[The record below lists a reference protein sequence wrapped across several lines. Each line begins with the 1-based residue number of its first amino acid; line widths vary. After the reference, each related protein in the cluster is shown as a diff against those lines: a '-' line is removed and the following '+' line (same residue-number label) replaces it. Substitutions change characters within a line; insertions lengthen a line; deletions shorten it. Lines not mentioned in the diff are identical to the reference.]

1 MIDNIN
7 KLRSQKKRLDLLL
20 NSAQAQDPH
29 NVQLLSPDSQLPRSS
44 QCSNAES
51 RVKEKKHFAAGN
63 KTTIG
68 LGYFSQKTQYLKQ
81 VCKNLASCTCQQN
94 VETNRAKFV

>member
-7 KLRSQKKRLDLLL
+7 KLRSQKKGLDLLL

-29 NVQLLSPDSQLPRSS
+29 NVQLVSPDSQLPRSS
-44 QCSNAES
+44 HCTNAES
-51 RVKEKKHFAAGN
+51 RVKGKKHFAVGN